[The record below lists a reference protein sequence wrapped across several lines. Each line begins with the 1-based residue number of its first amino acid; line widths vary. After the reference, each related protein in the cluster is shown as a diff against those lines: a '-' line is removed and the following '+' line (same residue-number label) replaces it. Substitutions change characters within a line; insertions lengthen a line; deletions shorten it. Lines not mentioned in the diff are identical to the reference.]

1 MSRESNNVDTRG
13 EETGVYPD
21 AVRKL
26 SENWRQLANTDH
38 VLDGAPDGVA
48 VGGERAGRSGAL
60 RQWRKHHLPLGIG
73 IGLLL
78 VALLT
83 VLGGLAFLVWNAGR

>member
-1 MSRESNNVDTRG
+1 MSREPNNVDTRG

-38 VLDGAPDGVA
+38 APGEAA
-48 VGGERAGRSGAL
+48 VGGEWAGRSGVL